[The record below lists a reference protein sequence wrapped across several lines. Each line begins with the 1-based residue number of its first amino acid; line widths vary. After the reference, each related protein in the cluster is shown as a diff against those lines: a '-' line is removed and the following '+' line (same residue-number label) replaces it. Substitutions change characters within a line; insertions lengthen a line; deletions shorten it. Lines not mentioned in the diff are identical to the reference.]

1 MHWRQADCKDDS
13 LGIERAWA
21 LGNSP
26 CLADRGFTLRPETE
40 EDVPFLRRLYI
51 STRWGELAAVA
62 DWTDAQKI
70 AYLESQFAAQR
81 SYYLDHYASAAFD
94 VLEAQDVP
102 AGRLYLDRQADT
114 LLIVDIALLP
124 EWCGRGIGTALLE
137 AIFAE
142 ARLSGKG
149 VTISVEK
156 FNPAQRLYRRLGFRE
171 YAEDD
176 VYWFMHWS
184 PQGNAPA
191 GIS

>member
-1 MHWRQADCKDDS
+1 MTVGGAGAPHR
-13 LGIERAWA
+13 
-21 LGNSP
+21 
-26 CLADRGFTLRPETE
+26 LAIPPVLSGKGFTLRPETE
-40 EDVPFLRRLYI
+40 ADVPFLRQLYI
-51 STRWGELAAVA
+51 STRWEELAQVA
-62 DWTDAQKI
+62 NWTDDQRI
-70 AYLESQFAAQR
+70 AFLDSQFDAQR
-81 SYYLDHYASAAFD
+81 SHYLSQYASAAFD
-94 VLEAQDVP
+94 VLEAQGVP

-114 LLIVDIALLP
+114 LLVVDIALLP

-137 AIFAE
+137 AMFAE

-171 YAEDD
+171 YAADQ

-184 PQGNAPA
+184 PETDARG

>member
-1 MHWRQADCKDDS
+1 MTDVGASVPH
-13 LGIERAWA
+13 G
-21 LGNSP
+21 
-26 CLADRGFTLRPETE
+26 LAVPAVLSDKGFALRPEAE
-40 EDVPFLRRLYI
+40 ADVPFLRQLYI
-51 STRWGELAAVA
+51 STRWQELASLA

-70 AYLESQFAAQR
+70 AFLDSQFDAQR
-81 SYYLDHYASAAFD
+81 SYYLTQYASAAFD
-94 VLEAQDVP
+94 VLEAQGVP

-114 LLIVDIALLP
+114 LLVIDIALLP

-137 AIFAE
+137 AMFAE

-184 PQGNAPA
+184 PQADPPA
-191 GIS
+191 AVS

>member
-1 MHWRQADCKDDS
+1 MTDVGASAPHGLALPPV
-13 LGIERAWA
+13 LG
-21 LGNSP
+21 GK
-26 CLADRGFTLRPETE
+26 GFALRPETE
-40 EDVPFLRRLYI
+40 ADVPFLRRLYI
-51 STRWGELAAVA
+51 STRWEELAQLA

-70 AYLESQFAAQR
+70 AFLDSQFNAQR
-81 SYYLDHYASAAFD
+81 SSYLSQYAGAAFD
-94 VLEAQDVP
+94 VLEAQGVP
-102 AGRLYLDRQADT
+102 AGRLYLDRQANT
-114 LLIVDIALLP
+114 LLVVDIALLP

-137 AIFAE
+137 AMFAE

-184 PQGNAPA
+184 PQADPPA
-191 GIS
+191 AIS

>member
-1 MHWRQADCKDDS
+1 MTASGSSAAGR
-13 LGIERAWA
+13 
-21 LGNSP
+21 
-26 CLADRGFTLRPETE
+26 LAIPPRLIDRGFALRPETE
-40 EDVPFLRRLYI
+40 KDVPFLRRLYI
-51 STRWGELAAVA
+51 STRWEELAAIA

-70 AYLESQFAAQR
+70 AFLESQFAAQR
-81 SYYLDHYASAAFD
+81 SYYLSHYASAAYD
-94 VLEAQDVP
+94 VLEQRGVP

-114 LLIVDIALLP
+114 LLIVDIALLS
-124 EWCGRGIGTALLE
+124 EWCGRGIGTALLEE

-184 PQGNAPA
+184 PQADARG

>member
-1 MHWRQADCKDDS
+1 MTVAGSSAAGS
-13 LGIERAWA
+13 LAMPAA
-21 LGNSP
+21 LSE
-26 CLADRGFTLRPETE
+26 RGFALRPETE
-40 EDVPFLRRLYI
+40 ADVPFLRRLYI
-51 STRWGELAAVA
+51 STRWEELAAAA

-70 AYLESQFAAQR
+70 AFLESQFTAQR
-81 SYYLDHYASAAFD
+81 SYYLSHYASAAFD
-94 VLEAQDVP
+94 VLEERGVP

-137 AIFAE
+137 AMFAE
-142 ARLSGKG
+142 ARLCGKG

-156 FNPAQRLYRRLGFRE
+156 FNPAERLYRRLGFRE

-184 PQGNAPA
+184 PQANAPA

>member
-1 MHWRQADCKDDS
+1 MTVAASSAAGS
-13 LGIERAWA
+13 LAMPSA
-21 LGNSP
+21 LRE
-26 CLADRGFTLRPETE
+26 RGFALRPETE
-40 EDVPFLRRLYI
+40 ADLPFLLRLYI
-51 STRWGELAAVA
+51 ATRWEELSVT

-70 AYLESQFAAQR
+70 AFLESQFAAQR
-81 SYYLDHYASAAFD
+81 SHYLSHYAGAAFE
-94 VLEAQDVP
+94 VLEERGVP

-124 EWCGRGIGTALLE
+124 PWCGRGIGTALLE
-137 AIFAE
+137 AMFAE
-142 ARLSGKG
+142 ARLAGKG

-184 PQGNAPA
+184 PEPDARA

>member
-1 MHWRQADCKDDS
+1 
-13 LGIERAWA
+13 
-21 LGNSP
+21 
-26 CLADRGFTLRPETE
+26 
-40 EDVPFLRRLYI
+40 
-51 STRWGELAAVA
+51 
-62 DWTDAQKI
+62 
-70 AYLESQFAAQR
+70 
-81 SYYLDHYASAAFD
+81 
-94 VLEAQDVP
+94 VP

-137 AIFAE
+137 AMFAE

-184 PQGNAPA
+184 PETDARA

>member
-1 MHWRQADCKDDS
+1 MTAAGSSAAGS
-13 LGIERAWA
+13 LAIPPGLSEQGFA
-21 LGNSP
+21 L
-26 CLADRGFTLRPETE
+26 RRETE
-40 EDVPFLRRLYI
+40 TDVPFLRQLYI
-51 STRWGELAAVA
+51 ATRWEELASLTG
-62 DWTDAQKI
+62 WTDAQKI
-70 AYLESQFAAQR
+70 AFLDSQFDAQR
-81 SYYLDHYASAAFD
+81 SYYLVHYASAAFD
-94 VLEAQDVP
+94 VLEAQGVP

-124 EWCGRGIGTALLE
+124 QWCGRGIGTALLE
-137 AIFAE
+137 AMFAE